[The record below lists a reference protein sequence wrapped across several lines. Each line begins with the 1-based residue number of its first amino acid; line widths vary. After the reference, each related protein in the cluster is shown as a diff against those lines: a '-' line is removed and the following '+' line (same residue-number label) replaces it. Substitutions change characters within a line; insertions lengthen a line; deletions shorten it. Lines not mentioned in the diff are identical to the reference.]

1 MHVSSRGIFQSGQDE
16 KYDAKRQRNRHP
28 KPPVVPGTNLKI
40 GKQSLIFQWITIFP
54 VSHSSKMSP
63 ICLPNFEGDKWET
76 YVLQHVLHLVGDDLH
91 GHILHLGA
99 VLDIAERRIIV
110 GVAGTRHDVVGRCL

>member
-1 MHVSSRGIFQSGQDE
+1 MYLRVAYFKADRMK
-16 KYDAKRQRNRHP
+16 KYDAKRQRNRHSQS
-28 KPPVVPGTNLKI
+28 PVVPGANLKI

>member
-1 MHVSSRGIFQSGQDE
+1 MYLRVAYFKADRMK
-16 KYDAKRQRNRHP
+16 KYDAKRQRNRHSQS
-28 KPPVVPGTNLKI
+28 PVVPGANLKI

-63 ICLPNFEGDKWET
+63 VCLPNFEGDKWET